1 MREFGGELHI
11 LVNNAGYTWDGT
23 IHKMSDEQFQAM
35 LDVHNVAP
43 FRLVRAAA
51 PHMRDA
57 AKREMADGGKAK
69 PRCIIN
75 VSSTSGLHGNA
86 GQVNYATAKYV
97 AWRGALVF
105 FSYVAFLFV
114 LRADAFS
121 MTLNSNLGSAWLA

>member
-86 GQVNYATAKYV
+86 G
-97 AWRGALVF
+97 
-105 FSYVAFLFV
+105 
-114 LRADAFS
+114 
-121 MTLNSNLGSAWLA
+121 